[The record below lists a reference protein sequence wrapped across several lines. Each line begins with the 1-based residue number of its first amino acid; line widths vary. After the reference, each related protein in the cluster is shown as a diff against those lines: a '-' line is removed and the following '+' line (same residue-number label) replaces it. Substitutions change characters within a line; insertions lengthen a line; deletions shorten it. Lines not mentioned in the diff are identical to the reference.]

1 MKIEVFFSHSFTSAD
16 SAIYKVK
23 SINDKFHKIDESTKT
38 TANKMVAK
46 WFNMQADGTMNFDLI
61 GERGQYDAT
70 ALDVKKADQMSKSVN
85 TQLKDAGVENGD
97 HVALCMTGSFPAL
110 NISTIACPPEI
121 FWLLFFKFIKKLF

>member
-46 WFNMQADGTMNFDLI
+46 GWKLSHAIKTSQSAQFESFNFLLI
-61 GERGQYDAT
+61 FE
-70 ALDVKKADQMSKSVN
+70 K
-85 TQLKDAGVENGD
+85 
-97 HVALCMTGSFPAL
+97 
-110 NISTIACPPEI
+110 
-121 FWLLFFKFIKKLF
+121 